1 MLFTDSNPI
10 SNHTASSRLT
20 GNGGLA
26 INPMDNLL
34 GALGNTGAAGGALG
48 VIDNSNIV
56 DQGNGLLRAVA
67 HAHAAGNAACLAGF
81 HHSGALVLVGAQ
93 HRWLRGHRLQADDMV
108 RAGCHTGG
116 AAGALFA
123 VHNSAAV
130 YHMDSVK
137 LAGAGAVAIAQAA
150 KCTGAGTAG
159 NGSSSGTG
167 GNAVVFKAGATVAVA
182 AVAVYNGVQGRATG
196 ALSAHN
202 GVDSLGGFGTAGGA
216 LIGGC
221 AVFNNR
227 FCIVLSL
234 IHI

>member
-10 SNHTASSRLT
+10 SNHAASSRLT

-93 HRWLRGHRLQADDMV
+93 HRGLRGHRLQADDMV

-196 ALSAHN
+196 ALDRKS
-202 GVDSLGGFGTAGGA
+202 V
-216 LIGGC
+216 
-221 AVFNNR
+221 V
-227 FCIVLSL
+227 
-234 IHI
+234 